1 MTDEQELF
9 LIEFLVD
16 KVKIPLIRAI
26 QDELL
31 PASTC
36 VSFQVIE
43 IFIKR
48 ANRSLKYYP

>member
-1 MTDEQELF
+1 MEEEQQLF

-16 KVKIPLIRAI
+16 KVQIPMIRAM

-36 VSFQVIE
+36 VSFQVTP
-43 IFIKR
+43 
-48 ANRSLKYYP
+48 N